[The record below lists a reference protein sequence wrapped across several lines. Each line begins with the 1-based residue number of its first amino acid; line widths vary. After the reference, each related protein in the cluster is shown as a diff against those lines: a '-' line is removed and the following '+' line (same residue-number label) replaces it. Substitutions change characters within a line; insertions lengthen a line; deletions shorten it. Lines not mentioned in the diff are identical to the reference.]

1 MGNYL
6 HRLKK
11 VHYPQS
17 LNGSNQDC
25 RLHTDRAEWLTI
37 IDEYEEATFQVEIE
51 NEMVLVPSKPSHL
64 IGIIG
69 QPLEDCTSKT
79 SKRHAIKSV

>member
-1 MGNYL
+1 MVLTKIVGYI
-6 HRLKK
+6 
-11 VHYPQS
+11 QTAQ
-17 LNGSNQDC
+17 NGS
-25 RLHTDRAEWLTI
+25 TI

-79 SKRHAIKSV
+79 SMRHAIKSV